1 MRIIKR
7 SGFPIPRG
15 MDAIT
20 IGSWIFIRP
29 DAGVSVLPHEIVHVE
44 QFQSDWLFPIKYIFK
59 REYRYKAEIE
69 AYKVSIQTG
78 LNLHDAVYYLL
89 HNYGFHKTEEEIKVD
104 LEEL

>member
-7 SGFPIPRG
+7 NGFPIPRG

-20 IGSWIFIRP
+20 IGTWIFIRY
-29 DAGVSVLPHEIVHVE
+29 DAGASILPHEIVHVE
-44 QFQSDWLFPIKYIFK
+44 QFQNDRLFPLKYLISTD
-59 REYRYKAEIE
+59 YRYKAEIE

-89 HNYGFHKTEEEIKVD
+89 HNYGFNKTEKEIKAD
-104 LEEL
+104 LEQI

>member
-20 IGSWIFIRP
+20 IGSWVFIRP
-29 DAGVSVLPHEIVHVE
+29 DAGASVLPHEIVHVE
-44 QFQSDWLFPIKYIFK
+44 QFQNDWLFPIKYILSTN
-59 REYRYKAEIE
+59 YRYKAEIE